1 MVQVLKKDKLSG
13 RTDTALRAHLGLNDE
28 VRPAWRALYKPPITK
43 RVGDLQQR
51 ILHGIVAVNVL
62 VSVIN
67 PNVSEKC
74 PFCSQRETVSHCF
87 IDCGR
92 LDSLFQLLQ
101 RMFRMLRD
109 TFSMEMFILS
119 STYSQKRR
127 LKGQLINF
135 ILGQV
140 KMAIY
145 LSRRNK
151 LENSLDVDA
160 PTLFVR
166 MVKAR
171 LHVDFRFYRT
181 KNNVEE
187 FSNI

>member
-74 PFCSQRETVSHCF
+74 PFCSHRLLHRLWKTGLLVSAAAANVQDAQRHLFYGNVHFKFYLLTEEETERS
-87 IDCGR
+87 ID
-92 LDSLFQLLQ
+92 
-101 RMFRMLRD
+101 
-109 TFSMEMFILS
+109 
-119 STYSQKRR
+119 
-127 LKGQLINF
+127 
-135 ILGQV
+135 
-140 KMAIY
+140 
-145 LSRRNK
+145 
-151 LENSLDVDA
+151 
-160 PTLFVR
+160 
-166 MVKAR
+166 
-171 LHVDFRFYRT
+171 
-181 KNNVEE
+181 
-187 FSNI
+187 